1 MKKVSIIYWS
11 NGGNV
16 EVIANAIAE
25 GVRSYGEIEV
35 DVRHVVDATT
45 DEVVLADAIALGS
58 PAMIGDEIEEQ
69 DMKPFVQSLK
79 ELNINKKPLILFGSC
94 GWRDEEF
101 IHKWELSMVD
111 YGFEVLGKLV
121 VKDSL
126 NDEDLHKANK
136 LGEILSKK
144 VL

>member
-16 EVIANAIAE
+16 EVIANAIADGAGLE
-25 GVRSYGEIEV
+25 DDIHV
-35 DVRHVVDATT
+35 DIKHVVDASI
-45 DEVVLADAIALGS
+45 DDVREADAIALGS
-58 PAMIGDEIEEQ
+58 PAMVGDEIEEQ

-79 ELNINKKPLILFGSC
+79 ELHLCNKPLILFGSC

-101 IHKWELSMVD
+101 IHKWELNMVD
-111 YGFEVLGKLV
+111 YGFNVIDKLV

-126 NDEDLHKANK
+126 NDGDLHKANK
-136 LGEILSKK
+136 MGETLSKSIN
-144 VL
+144 